1 MKKSF
6 LVIGLGR
13 YGANIVKVLAMN
25 KCDCLAIDVK
35 EECVKQVSKY
45 NQNCL
50 IADGTKYEV
59 LKELDANK
67 FSHVIV
73 AIGNNLQA
81 SILTVLNLKKLGCP
95 LITVRTDDAE
105 YKEIFKSLGA
115 NDVIVPEEDSAIS
128 TGNQILSDSVLD
140 YYDISDDYA
149 IVKVVVNDNFKGG
162 KLVDL
167 NFRNKYDVNIVGIIR
182 CDRFFI
188 PRGQDT
194 VNPGDVLVIGGENEK
209 VFKFDSIINK

>member
-25 KCDCLAIDVK
+25 TCDCLAIDIK
-35 EECVKQVSKY
+35 EESVKQVSKY

-95 LITVRTDDAE
+95 LITRLINSPFLRFLISVCFIVFAP
-105 YKEIFKSLGA
+105 FKLCQHQSH
-115 NDVIVPEEDSAIS
+115 
-128 TGNQILSDSVLD
+128 
-140 YYDISDDYA
+140 
-149 IVKVVVNDNFKGG
+149 
-162 KLVDL
+162 
-167 NFRNKYDVNIVGIIR
+167 II
-182 CDRFFI
+182 
-188 PRGQDT
+188 
-194 VNPGDVLVIGGENEK
+194 
-209 VFKFDSIINK
+209 II